1 MGVWNTLKDITG
13 QRFGKLLVLHSVTDE
28 TRKFNKTRWLCK
40 CDCGNE
46 VLKHGSHLRA
56 NKDNVQS
63 CGCSKKIRSGSL
75 SNLYSHGMSFTP
87 EYNSWKGMIARCT
100 NPKATGYKNYGGR
113 GITVCKDWL
122 EFNNF
127 YNDMGERPEG
137 TTLDRIDNNKG
148 YSPDNCRWA
157 TASEQINNRRCSKA
171 NKEVVNG

>member
-1 MGVWNTLKDITG
+1 MVSKIKDIAG
-13 QRFGKLLVLHSVTDE
+13 EQFGKLTVLHTVPVNTK
-28 TRKFNKTRWLCK
+28 RGKRLHWLCQ
-40 CDCGNE
+40 CECG
-46 VLKHGSHLRA
+46 KSITRSGSHLR
-56 NKDNVQS
+56 QHGGLHS
-63 CGCSKKIRSGSL
+63 CGCSVKESVVKGKLNGKYI
-75 SNLYSHGMSFTP
+75 HGMRKSR
-87 EYNSWKGMIARCT
+87 EYNTWSGMIARCT